1 MGNISMTA
9 ADLDALTGGA
19 EKKIQLD
26 TTLVAAH
33 SAGLLSYDAFHKTCR
48 ADTGYTGVSVQI
60 GQELH
65 IRFKN
70 VSGGPISN
78 GTIIN
83 AAGADAALEV
93 VSGIPLNI
101 TSPAFSSAPI
111 GLYTGDSDLADGE
124 VGVAT
129 RFGEVHGI
137 DTDGLSVGGV
147 LYAGDSSGGLSQTFP
162 NYPNRVVIVGTVID
176 EDLTEGVV
184 LVDIQVFDRGTGSK
198 SYSFTQANVGSGTYF
213 SGGYYDAPAADADLT
228 QASPSV
234 TYGAALSPHSAHAFM
249 VSGGNGTVD
258 TGVVG
263 LKITGASISDAG
275 VLNATD
281 EAVLTADI
289 TAGISGTYYET
300 SAKWVGDV
308 DFVFYTV
315 SGSPTTYSLSFNYGL
330 AKYEDL
336 GNLDFTVT
344 GFEVVGTAGAA
355 DNLFEM
361 ELLHH
366 SSTGWTYSAGAFVP
380 GDGTIATFAGDLAP
394 YDELSAGDEFAW
406 KRTNVNQLVLGS
418 ENEGILFKIVASK
431 QNSVTSMDLHISGVI
446 EQLVF

>member
-1 MGNISMTA
+1 
-9 ADLDALTGGA
+9 
-19 EKKIQLD
+19 
-26 TTLVAAH
+26 
-33 SAGLLSYDAFHKTCR
+33 
-48 ADTGYTGVSVQI
+48 
-60 GQELH
+60 
-65 IRFKN
+65 
-70 VSGGPISN
+70 
-78 GTIIN
+78 
-83 AAGADAALEV
+83 
-93 VSGIPLNI
+93 
-101 TSPAFSSAPI
+101 
-111 GLYTGDSDLADGE
+111 
-124 VGVAT
+124 
-129 RFGEVHGI
+129 
-137 DTDGLSVGGV
+137 
-147 LYAGDSSGGLSQTFP
+147 
-162 NYPNRVVIVGTVID
+162 
-176 EDLTEGVV
+176 
-184 LVDIQVFDRGTGSK
+184 
-198 SYSFTQANVGSGTYF
+198 
-213 SGGYYDAPAADADLT
+213 
-228 QASPSV
+228 
-234 TYGAALSPHSAHAFM
+234 M

-263 LKITGASISDAG
+263 LKITGASISDTG
-275 VLNATD
+275 VLNASD
-281 EAVLTADI
+281 EEVLTADI

-300 SAKWVGDV
+300 SAKWVGDI